1 MRSDKA
7 ERPDKASPS
16 VSFVAAAEPVEPER
30 KEPSARFLALLFVA
44 FVVVALLNRVFQ
56 KLMTLPMYNYPFF
69 LNLLTTF
76 AYVPICFA
84 YILPVQLL
92 SNFITADQTR
102 IPKHKFAVMG
112 ALDCVASVMQLFAV
126 NYITNAS
133 MIVLLQQSSIPISMA
148 ISVVCSA
155 RGRAR
160 ASSAR
165 PSCASASRA
174 CSGRSSSA
182 ARRRRAPHA
191 AAPVGAARRLRVG
204 GGGAQD
210 ARARGRRRR
219 ARAARR

>member
-148 ISVVCSA
+148 ISVVVLGA
-155 RGRAR
+155 RYVREQYVGA
-160 ASSAR
+160 AIV
-165 PSCASASRA
+165 CVGIA
-174 CSGRSSSA
+174 CCLLVKLG
-182 ARRRRAPHA
+182 ARRRRRPDLTTMESDVMFLTNKSD
-191 AAPVGAARRLRVG
+191 APVRNESGQAVYASKI
-204 GGGAQD
+204 
-210 ARARGRRRR
+210 
-219 ARAARR
+219 